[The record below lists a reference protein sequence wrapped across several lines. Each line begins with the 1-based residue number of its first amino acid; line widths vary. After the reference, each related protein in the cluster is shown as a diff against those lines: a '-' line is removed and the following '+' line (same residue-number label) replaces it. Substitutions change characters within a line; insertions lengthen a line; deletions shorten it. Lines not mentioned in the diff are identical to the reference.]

1 MVDIQYKDGK
11 YIVNATI
18 QTEIST
24 LDIAKVREYFIC
36 DCEAEFAEAI
46 RSMVTENAIL
56 RKAMKERMESKNNE
70 ND

>member
-11 YIVNATI
+11 YIINATI

-24 LDIAKVREYFIC
+24 LDITKVREYFIC

-56 RKAMKERMESKNNE
+56 RKAIKEQMEIENNE